1 MQKDSISINLE
12 NVSVELPIYN
22 STSRSF
28 RRALISSAVGGL
40 IQPQGS
46 IVHIRSLTDV
56 SFSLREGD
64 RLGVSGHNGA
74 GKTTL
79 LRVLAG
85 AYTPTSGRIQL
96 TGRVVSFIDIMLG
109 MDVEYSGEENVF
121 IRGLLYGLKKSTIQ
135 KKLDEIIEFSGLED
149 FIRLPMR
156 TYSSGMMMRLAFAI
170 ATSIEADIV
179 LMDEWLSVGD
189 ADFSKR
195 AEVRLEQYLR
205 NVGILVLAS
214 HSKPL
219 LDKYCNKHIEL
230 THGSTSSWTERSP
243 TPTLVVT
250 GS

>member
-1 MQKDSISINLE
+1 MSREAISIKLDG
-12 NVSVELPIYN
+12 VSVELPIYN
-22 STSRSF
+22 STARSF
-28 RRALISSAVGGL
+28 RRAIISSAVGGL
-40 IQPQGS
+40 IKPQGS
-46 IVHIRSLTDV
+46 IVHIRSLNDV
-56 SFSLREGD
+56 TFSLQDGD

-85 AYTPTSGRIQL
+85 AYAPTSGSIQVH
-96 TGRVVSFIDIMLG
+96 GRVVSFIDIMLG

-121 IRGLLYGLKKSTIQ
+121 IRGLLYGLKKSAIQ
-135 KKLDEIIEFSGLED
+135 KKLDDIVEFSGLED

-189 ADFSKR
+189 AEFAKR
-195 AEVRLEQYLR
+195 AEIRLDEYLR

-214 HSKPL
+214 HSMPL
-219 LDKYCNKHIEL
+219 LDKHCNKRLEL
-230 THGSTSSWTERSP
+230 SHGAVTSWVECA
-243 TPTLVVT
+243 
-250 GS
+250 

>member
-1 MQKDSISINLE
+1 MTTELASIKLS

-22 STSRSF
+22 STARSF
-28 RRALISSAVGGL
+28 RNVIISSAVGGL
-40 IQPQGS
+40 IKPQGS
-46 IVHIRSLTDV
+46 IVHIRSLNNV
-56 SFSLREGD
+56 SFELKQGD

-85 AYTPTSGRIQL
+85 AYAPTSGSVSVH
-96 TGRVVSFIDIMLG
+96 GRVVSFIDIMLG

-121 IRGLLYGLKKSTIQ
+121 IRGLLYGLKKSTITR
-135 KKLDEIIEFSGLED
+135 KLDDIVAFSGLED

-189 ADFSKR
+189 ADFAKR
-195 AEVRLEQYLR
+195 AEARLDEYLR
-205 NVGILVLAS
+205 NIGIW
-214 HSKPL
+214 
-219 LDKYCNKHIEL
+219 C
-230 THGSTSSWTERSP
+230 
-243 TPTLVVT
+243 
-250 GS
+250 